1 MKRLNP
7 EELGQIRTLV
17 EKSITPQEIADQ
29 MGIAVSTVHYYKGLW
44 KKDGL
49 SLPLVH
55 RGAPYKK
62 TAPSRIFELIDKPLI
77 TDSTKEH
84 AKPPVVSTLKDVSE
98 FQIGNCSIRIRGAK
112 SISIDQN
119 RIVIDY

>member
-7 EELGQIRTLV
+7 EELGQIRKLV
-17 EKSITPQEIADQ
+17 EQSITPQEIADR

-49 SLPLVH
+49 RLPQVH
-55 RGAPYKK
+55 RGAPFKK
-62 TAPSRIFELIDKPLI
+62 SAGSRIFELIQDKTVTPEPAPV
-77 TDSTKEH
+77 S
-84 AKPPVVSTLKDVSE
+84 KPVISPLKDVSE

-112 SISIDQN
+112 AINIDQN